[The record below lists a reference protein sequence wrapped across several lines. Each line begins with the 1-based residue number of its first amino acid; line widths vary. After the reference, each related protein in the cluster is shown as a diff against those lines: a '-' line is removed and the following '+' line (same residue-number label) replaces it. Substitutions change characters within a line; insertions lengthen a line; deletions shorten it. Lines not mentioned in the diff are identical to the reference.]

1 MSPEMETQKVPL
13 NQPKSEI
20 RKNSPILYG
29 LGSFGIESTYK
40 VFVGFYMFYYI
51 DVLGLAIALAA
62 IINVIYAIWDA
73 VNDPLVGYLSDN
85 TRTRWGRR
93 RPWLIAGL
101 PFYLVFLVFIY
112 AVPEFFRD
120 AERLFWYALVM
131 IFLFET
137 ASTVLST
144 NYKALFPE
152 IFQGLRIRARASAYN
167 NGFGMAGELV
177 GFSLTPIVYSQFG
190 FVGMAVLFSAI
201 MGIPLFLSIGNI
213 SEKPEIQESPPV
225 DLKGAF
231 RDVLQDRLFW
241 QFTFVLTF
249 ILFTTGIYTLATPF
263 WTKYTINASPQTPAL
278 IFGIVFIVAIASV
291 SIWSRLIRN
300 WGLKKSWLWA
310 IGLMGSSAVVI
321 GMATNLLIGVIG
333 AALAGAGLGGAKVCN
348 EIILA
353 KLVDQS
359 LIRTGHHRE
368 GIYYS
373 LSRFVGRLSKILESL
388 ALVLLGVLFGYV
400 SGENPGPHPEN
411 AFRFL
416 ISVFPFIFLIIAWI
430 LARRMPLDEMQ

>member
-1 MSPEMETQKVPL
+1 
-13 NQPKSEI
+13 
-20 RKNSPILYG
+20 
-29 LGSFGIESTYK
+29 
-40 VFVGFYMFYYI
+40 MFYYI
-51 DVLGLAIALAA
+51 DMLGLAVALAA
-62 IINVIYAIWDA
+62 IINVTYAIWDA

-101 PFYLVFLVFIY
+101 PFYLISLVFIY
-112 AVPEFFRD
+112 AVPEPFLD
-120 AERLFWYALVM
+120 TEYLFWYALVI
-131 IFLFET
+131 IFLFES
-137 ASTVLST
+137 ASTVMGT
-144 NYKALFPE
+144 TYKALFPE

-190 FVGMAVLFSAI
+190 FVGMALLFSTI
-201 MGIPLFLSIGNI
+201 MSIPLVLAIVNI
-213 SEKPEIQESPPV
+213 SEKPDIQESPPV

-249 ILFTTGIYTLATPF
+249 ILFTTGIYVLATPF
-263 WTKYTINASPQTPAL
+263 WAKYTISASPQTPAL
-278 IFGIVFIVAIASV
+278 IFGIVFVVAIASV
-291 SIWSRLIRN
+291 SIWSRVIRN
-300 WGLKKSWLWA
+300 LGLKKSWLWA
-310 IGLMGSSAVVI
+310 IGVMGSSAVVI
-321 GMATNLLIGVIG
+321 GMASNLFIGVIG

-359 LIRTGHHRE
+359 LKRTGHHRE

-373 LSRFVGRLSKILESL
+373 LSRFVGRLSKILEAF

-400 SGENPGPHPEN
+400 NGENPGPHPEN

-416 ISVFPFIFLIIAWI
+416 ISVFPLIFLIIAWF
-430 LARRMPLDEMQ
+430 LARRMPLEEMQ

>member
-1 MSPEMETQKVPL
+1 MTTT
-13 NQPKSEI
+13 SEI
-20 RKNSPILYG
+20 QKGRLDQSESVTTKNSPIVYG
-29 LGSFGIESTYK
+29 LGSFGLESTYK
-40 VFVGFYMFYYI
+40 VFVGYYMFYYV

-101 PFYLVFLVFIY
+101 PFYLVFLVLIY
-112 AVPEFFRD
+112 AVPEPFRNT
-120 AERLFWYALVM
+120 ENLFWYALVTV
-131 IFLFET
+131 FLFES
-137 ASTVLST
+137 ASTVMST

-177 GFSLTPIVYSQFG
+177 GFALTPIVYSQFG

-201 MGIPLFLSIGNI
+201 MGIPLVLAIVNI
-213 SEKPEIQESPPV
+213 SEKPEVQKSPPV
-225 DLKGAF
+225 NLKGAF

-291 SIWSRLIRN
+291 SIWSRIVRHL
-300 WGLKKSWLWA
+300 GLKESWLWA
-310 IGLMGSSAVVI
+310 IGVMGSSAVVI
-321 GMATNLLIGVIG
+321 GMASNLLVGVIG
-333 AALAGAGLGGAKVCN
+333 AVLAGAGLGGAKVCN

-359 LIRTGHHRE
+359 LKRTGHHRE

-373 LSRFVGRLSKILESL
+373 LSRFVGRLSKILEAL

-400 SGENPGPHPEN
+400 SGENPGPQPEN

-430 LARRMPLDEMQ
+430 LARRMPLEDM